1 MSASKRAKDMGA
13 ASLEQV
19 SKQSG
24 YTTDTLHNYSK
35 SKVDRF
41 NCLVLGSIAVAHGV
55 TGEDIKNIAKIKG
68 GKL

>member
-1 MSASKRAKDMGA
+1 MGA

-19 SKQSG
+19 AKHSG
-24 YTTDTLHNYSK
+24 YSADTLHNYDK
-35 SKVDRF
+35 TKPERLE
-41 NCLVLGSIAVAHGV
+41 CMILGSIAIAHGV